1 MKHMLK
7 DLLRLTG
14 SVCFFLRIS
23 RDGENAASLE
33 RKNVCTFTYPYS
45 EIKLRKVAAGTP
57 PDNTRVNPAQEPSC
71 SLTWKQLQKHVKL
84 EMAILYS
91 SGILDLILAANF
103 SDHTGI

>member
-14 SVCFFLRIS
+14 SVCFFLRIK

-57 PDNTRVNPAQEPSC
+57 PLITLESTQHRSHPAVS
-71 SLTWKQLQKHVKL
+71 H
-84 EMAILYS
+84 
-91 SGILDLILAANF
+91 GNNF
-103 SDHTGI
+103 KNM